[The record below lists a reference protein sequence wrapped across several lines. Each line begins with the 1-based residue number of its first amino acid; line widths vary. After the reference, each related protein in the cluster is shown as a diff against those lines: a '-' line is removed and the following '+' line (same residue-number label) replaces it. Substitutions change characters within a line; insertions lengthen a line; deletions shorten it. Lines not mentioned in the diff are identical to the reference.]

1 MSNVKLILMRV
12 LALNVVVK
20 ITDYKILMEIVMDN
34 AYVNRVIMMI
44 IKKINVNNALFNFG
58 FFINNLYNNT

>member
-58 FFINNLYNNT
+58 K